1 MNVIKKGKDLF
12 WSCLEKLIKMWR
24 CSSMLERSYECNK
37 KRVKIYFGVVWRS
50 MCDV

>member
-37 KRVKIYFGVVWRS
+37 NGQRFILELFGEPCV
-50 MCDV
+50 M